1 MQRIKKTKGKTEN
14 TYVKGGNVANKNKKK
29 NSYIL
34 FSVVLKIL
42 FQD

>member
-1 MQRIKKTKGKTEN
+1 MQRIKKIKGKTEN
-14 TYVKGGNVANKNKKK
+14 TYVKGGNMANKNKK